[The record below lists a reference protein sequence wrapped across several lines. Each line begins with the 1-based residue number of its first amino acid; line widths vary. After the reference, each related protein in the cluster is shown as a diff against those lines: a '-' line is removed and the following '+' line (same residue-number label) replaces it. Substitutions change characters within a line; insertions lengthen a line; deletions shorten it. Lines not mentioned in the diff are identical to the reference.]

1 MIYDHL
7 FSFAELERV
16 LSDTSRVR
24 RILEFEAA
32 LAKAEARA
40 GIIPERCARIIAEHC
55 HTERFDLVAIA
66 EQTALAGNIAIP
78 LIKMLTE
85 AVAQKDKGAARFVH
99 WGATSQDA
107 IDTGFVLQLRDVFDL
122 MSKDLVR
129 LSESLATLANAHRST
144 VMVAR
149 TWMQQAL
156 PTTFAVV
163 VAGWLDGILRDR
175 RRLIEI
181 RPRVLVLQ
189 FGGAVG
195 TLASL
200 QNAGLA
206 VAQALA
212 TELKLNL
219 PTMPWHT
226 QRDRMAEAATFSGL
240 LTGTLGKIARD
251 VSLHAQTEVAE
262 MFEPPVHGRG
272 GSSTMPHKRNPVT
285 CATVLAAAARVPAL
299 VSTMLASMPQ
309 EHQRGLGGWHA
320 EWETLTEILR
330 LSGGSLN
337 NLSEML
343 PGLEVDKLRMQQN
356 LEATNGLIFAEAVSM
371 ALADRMGKMPA
382 HLLIEAA
389 CQKARSEN
397 RALKDILLEEPKLR
411 GYLAPADLQSLFEP
425 RNYLGKAEEFAAG
438 VIAQAREFPAGG

>member
-7 FSFAELERV
+7 FSFAELERA
-16 LSDTSRVR
+16 LSDSSRVR

-40 GIIPERCARIIAEHC
+40 GIIPEGCARSIAEHC
-55 HTERFDLVAIA
+55 QTEHFDLMAVA

-85 AVAQKDKGAARFVH
+85 AVAQKDKDAARFVH

-107 IDTGFVLQLRDVFDL
+107 IDTGFVLQQRDVCDL
-122 MSKDLVR
+122 VSKDLAR
-129 LSESLATLANAHRST
+129 LTESLVALASAHRST

-156 PTTFAVV
+156 PTTFGMV
-163 VAGWLDGILRDR
+163 VAGWLDALLRDR
-175 RRLIEI
+175 QRLMEI
-181 RPRVLVLQ
+181 RPRVLTLQ

-200 QNAGLA
+200 RDAGAA
-206 VAQALA
+206 VAQALSA
-212 TELKLNL
+212 ELKLNL
-219 PTMPWHT
+219 PLIPWHT
-226 QRDRMAEAATFSGL
+226 QRDRMAETATFFGL

-251 VSLHAQTEVAE
+251 ISLHSQTEVAE
-262 MFEPPVHGRG
+262 LFEPAIQGRG

-299 VSTMLASMPQ
+299 VGTMLATMPQ
-309 EHQRGLGGWHA
+309 EQQRGLGGWHA

-330 LSGGSLN
+330 LSGGALY
-337 NLSEML
+337 NLSEMF
-343 PGLEVDKLRMQQN
+343 PGLEVDPRRMQQN

-371 ALADRMGKMPA
+371 ALADRMGKIPA
-382 HLLIEAA
+382 HLLIETA

-397 RALKDILLEEPKLR
+397 RALKDILLEETRLR
-411 GYLAPADLQSLFEP
+411 GYLAPADLKSLFEP
-425 RNYLGKAEEFAAG
+425 RNYLGKAEEFVAG
-438 VIAQAREFPAGG
+438 VIAQAREFPAV